1 MNQNEGRKSHVKD
14 VFFTALLSLMLASG
28 LSQKSF
34 LEEL

>member
-1 MNQNEGRKSHVKD
+1 MNQNAGRKSHVKY
-14 VFFTALLSLMLASG
+14 VFCTALLSLMLASG